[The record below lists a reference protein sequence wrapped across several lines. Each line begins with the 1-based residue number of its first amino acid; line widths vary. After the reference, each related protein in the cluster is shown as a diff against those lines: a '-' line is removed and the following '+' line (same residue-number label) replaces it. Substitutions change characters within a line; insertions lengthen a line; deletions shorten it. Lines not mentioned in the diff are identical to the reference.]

1 MAGIYIH
8 IPFCK
13 QACNYCNFHFSTSL
27 HYKNDLL
34 KAILLEIKMQQYFLE
49 NEKIETIYFGGGSP
63 SILETDEVKRIIEV
77 IYNNYNV
84 GDLKEVTLE
93 ANPDDLSGQKIKELK
108 NTVIN
113 RFSIGVQSFFDEDLI
128 WMNRV
133 HNSQQ
138 ADRAIKTAQDAGFHN
153 LTIDLIYGIP
163 TLSNGNWIKNLSK
176 ALDLQVPHIS
186 AYALTVEEK
195 TPLHKMISKHEKEN
209 VDEKRSAAQMIMLI
223 ETLISIDFEHYEI
236 SNFAKFNQY
245 ALHNT
250 NYWKGEKYLGI
261 GPSAHS
267 FNGNERRWNVSNNQQ
282 YFQGIFSNKSI
293 FENEI
298 LSAKD
303 QFNEWL
309 MTGLRTQ
316 WGCDLTV
323 AKMKFD
329 ESWIKEILQD
339 AEPYF
344 NAKKMMQLENKLILT
359 NEGKLIADRII
370 SDLMIVK

>member
-223 ETLISIDFEHYEI
+223 ETLISNDFEHYEI

-370 SDLMIVK
+370 RDLMIVK